1 MQLIGINMMT
11 CGEYIRQY
19 TDVRKSKLLQGDV
32 VVRGMLWESVNELI
46 REEER
51 SAALTPL
58 DQKVLELSH

>member
-1 MQLIGINMMT
+1 MQHIGINMMT

-19 TDVRKSKLLQGDV
+19 TDDKKSKLLQGD

-58 DQKVLELSH
+58 DQKVLQLSH